1 MEQATVDI
9 REHFGM
15 PEGINDE
22 RVVVVPSQGGPRL
35 VKSRLTRVARETK
48 AVKDAYNNEVKK
60 VKDRFKED
68 KNQVIKFVKQPDA
81 FQKRVLIP
89 EDLLEVAR
97 AVFEPSK
104 PQSKPTFPNAKRFQE
119 YQKYPYNNL

>member
-1 MEQATVDI
+1 MEQPTVDI

-97 AVFEPSK
+97 AVF
-104 PQSKPTFPNAKRFQE
+104 
-119 YQKYPYNNL
+119 